1 MKKYISWVMLA
12 LVLLTSF
19 GIMTS
24 PVYAYAYDTDF
35 ESVVHIQ
42 NIGTDTAVL
51 SIDVIDD
58 LGTTN
63 YPIADIPIGGST
75 SLLIGTLGL
84 GSEFKGSAVLKSN
97 QPLATVVS
105 QSSTGDVKNQPLT
118 SGFSVGSSSVL
129 IPTVLKNKFFVHSIF
144 SVQNV
149 DENPADLKY
158 TFVPLLGDYPNYVA
172 GTPIIYEVEDLPS
185 NTAHFVDMGNF
196 APITDTS
203 FNGSVFIEAKEANS
217 DVPGSIVAS
226 SMELEFAGNNA
237 YGFDG
242 ALATAN
248 KIFLPSAQCNF
259 GPRNNETTSYAVSN
273 PNNFPVDVKVTYSNG
288 IVDGPY
294 TLAPYAKRSF
304 DGCHAGNPRGFLGS
318 AIVESMGGENIHA
331 VSKIY
336 GGGLYPAHLGFTNG
350 SSKVA
355 LPYVRWTDDNWLN
368 GTGFRSYIAVQN
380 IGTTDIPSGD
390 VTVKYYN
397 KDGQLV
403 GTHELGEIL
412 VGKKA
417 NSHAWFVGEYEF
429 GSDGGG
435 SAVVEGPIG
444 SQLAVVVRVQK
455 YIGDGKSVGED
466 YTGIPIN

>member
-1 MKKYISWVMLA
+1 MVN
-12 LVLLTSF
+12 V
-19 GIMTS
+19 
-24 PVYAYAYDTDF
+24 
-35 ESVVHIQ
+35 
-42 NIGTDTAVL
+42 
-51 SIDVIDD
+51 
-58 LGTTN
+58 
-63 YPIADIPIGGST
+63 
-75 SLLIGTLGL
+75 
-84 GSEFKGSAVLKSN
+84 
-97 QPLATVVS
+97 
-105 QSSTGDVKNQPLT
+105 
-118 SGFSVGSSSVL
+118 
-129 IPTVLKNKFFVHSIF
+129 IF

-149 DENPADLKY
+149 ANNPADLKF
-158 TFVPLLGDYPNYVA
+158 TFVPLLGDYPDYIA
-172 GTPIIYEVEDLPS
+172 GTPIVYEVEDLPS

-203 FNGSVFIEAKEANS
+203 FNGSVFIEAKKANS
-217 DVPGSIVAS
+217 EEPGSIVAS

-237 YGFDG
+237 YGFNG
-242 ALATAN
+242 ALDTAN

-259 GPRNNETTSYAVSN
+259 GPSNNETTSYAVSN
-273 PNNFPVDVKVTYSNG
+273 PNDFQVDVKVTYSNG

-304 DGCHAGNPRGFLGS
+304 DGCHAGNPKGFLGS
-318 AIVESMGGENIHA
+318 AVAESIGGENIHA

-336 GGGLYPAHLGFTNG
+336 GGGLYPAHLGFING

-355 LPYVRWTDDNWLN
+355 LPFVRWTNNNWEN

-380 IGTTDIPSGD
+380 IGTTDIPTGD

-397 KDGQLV
+397 KNGQLV

-412 VGKKA
+412 VGKKE
-417 NSHAWFVGEYEF
+417 NSHAWFIDEYEF

-455 YIGDGKSVGED
+455 FIGDGKSVGED